1 MYFQIKSELNQKS
14 LTKRYGENPKI
25 FENETCF
32 FSKKIQKLESEKS
45 HKGKEKYFE
54 LNKG

>member
-1 MYFQIKSELNQKS
+1 MRKTLKYLKMKHVSVV
-14 LTKRYGENPKI
+14 
-25 FENETCF
+25 
-32 FSKKIQKLESEKS
+32 KKIRKLESEKS